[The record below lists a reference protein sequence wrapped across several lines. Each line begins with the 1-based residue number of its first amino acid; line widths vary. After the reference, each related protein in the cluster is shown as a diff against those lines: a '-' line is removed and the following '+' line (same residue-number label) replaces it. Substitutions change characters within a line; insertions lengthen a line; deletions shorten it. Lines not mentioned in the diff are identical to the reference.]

1 MTYGQRLG
9 SGWTPS
15 TIQDVWGG
23 HLPGDYMSAGKSDI
37 PFASKWA
44 MDKRL
49 AKAFGSEEPFGSKAP
64 DMFERFMQLQKDPA
78 KLVNDEMKRY
88 SPEFIRT
95 ASQMG
100 IN

>member
-1 MTYGQRLG
+1 MTYGQSLG

-15 TIQDVWGG
+15 SIQDVWGG
-23 HLPGDYMSAGKSDI
+23 QLPGDYINAGKSAV
-37 PFASKWA
+37 PFANKWA
-44 MDKRL
+44 MDKGF
-49 AKAFGSEEPFGSKAP
+49 AKAFDNPAP
-64 DMFERFMQLQKDPA
+64 DMFQRFMQLQKNPE
-78 KLVNDEMKRY
+78 KLVNDEMSRY

>member
-1 MTYGQRLG
+1 MTYGKRLG

-23 HLPGDYMSAGKSDI
+23 HLPGDYINAGKSDI

-44 MDKRL
+44 MDKRWG
-49 AKAFGSEEPFGSKAP
+49 KIFSSEDPFASKSP
-64 DMFERFMQLQKDPA
+64 DMFQRFMQLQKNPE
-78 KLVNDEMKRY
+78 KLVNDEISRY

>member
-1 MTYGQRLG
+1 MSTYGQKLG

-23 HLPGDYMSAGKSDI
+23 HLPGDYMAAGKTSM
-37 PFASKWA
+37 PFANKWA
-44 MDKRL
+44 MDKGI
-49 AKAFGSEEPFGSKAP
+49 AKAFDNPAP
-64 DMFERFMQLQKDPA
+64 DMFERFMQLRKDPE
-78 KLVNDEMKRY
+78 KLVNDEMSRY

>member
-23 HLPGDYMSAGKSDI
+23 HLPGDYINAGKSAV
-37 PFASKWA
+37 PFANKWA
-44 MDKRL
+44 MDKGI
-49 AKAFGSEEPFGSKAP
+49 AKAFDNPAP
-64 DMFERFMQLQKDPA
+64 DMFERFMQLRKNPE
-78 KLVNDEMKRY
+78 KLVNDEMSRY

>member
-23 HLPGDYMSAGKSDI
+23 HLPGDYINAGKSAV
-37 PFASKWA
+37 PFANKWA
-44 MDKRL
+44 MDKGI
-49 AKAFGSEEPFGSKAP
+49 AKAFDNPAP
-64 DMFERFMQLQKDPA
+64 DMFERFMQLRKDPE
-78 KLVNDEMKRY
+78 KLVNDEMSRY

>member
-15 TIQDVWGG
+15 SIQDVWGG

-49 AKAFGSEEPFGSKAP
+49 S
-64 DMFERFMQLQKDPA
+64 
-78 KLVNDEMKRY
+78 
-88 SPEFIRT
+88 
-95 ASQMG
+95 
-100 IN
+100 